1 MALAHARIFRVR
13 HSECDAYGHV
23 NNVHYLRYMQEAAF
37 DAAAAVGYGFEWCAA
52 NGRFWLVRETGIEY
66 LHPLRYGDSVIVKTW
81 VEDFRRT
88 RSRRAYE
95 MTREPGGETVARA
108 TTDWVFVD
116 AATGQPASILPEM
129 AIAFGVPPDIGS
141 APRTKFPS
149 APPPPPGVFKMRRTA
164 QWRDLDTMGHVNNAV
179 YMDYVNDCG
188 MQIIP
193 AFGWPL
199 ARMREAGFGIVVKR
213 HQIEY
218 KQPALLDDEL
228 EISTWLSAVRR
239 ASAIRHYQLRRLRD
253 DALLVQVHSH
263 CVWIDLTTR
272 RPMPVPKDFIAAF
285 ESNIARDGE

>member
-1 MALAHARIFRVR
+1 MPVAHSRTFRVR

-37 DAAAAVGYGFEWCAA
+37 DAAEAVGYGLNWCAA
-52 NGRFWLVRETGIEY
+52 HGHFWLVRETEIEY
-66 LHPLRYGDSVIVKTW
+66 LHPLRYGDSVIVKTR
-81 VEDFRRT
+81 VEDFRRS

-108 TTDWVFVD
+108 TTDWVYVD
-116 AATGQPASILPEM
+116 AAASRPATVPPEM
-129 AIAFGVPPDIGS
+129 AAAFGVAPEQAA
-141 APRTKFPS
+141 APRSKFPA
-149 APPPPPGVFKMRRTA
+149 APPAPPGVFRMRRTV
-164 QWRDLDTMGHVNNAV
+164 QWRDLDTLGHVNNAV

-193 AFGWPL
+193 AFGWSL
-199 ARMREAGFGIVVKR
+199 ARMREAGFGIVIKR

-239 ASAIRHYQLRRLRD
+239 ASAVRHYQIRRLRD
-253 DALLVQVHSH
+253 GALLVQVHSL
-263 CVWIDLTTR
+263 CAWIDLATGAAIR
-272 RPMPVPKDFIAAF
+272 IPPNFIAAF
-285 ESNIARDGE
+285 ESNTAPDSM